1 MIKIT
6 FPDLSVK
13 EFENAVTKITE
24 AVILPKPMDK

>member
-13 EFENAVTKITE
+13 EFENGVTGQLAYAELIE
-24 AVILPKPMDK
+24 IM